1 MTFHPNGKDASLCRL
16 NDDIADQLSSTSLS
30 SQINLTKEPSSSTIP
45 PHHPFDTSSSA
56 DDNNNVSNASSS
68 YFLSPDRNL
77 PPFHQQPSGIQRRLS
92 TGASPHGD
100 GTASDNLVK
109 TIDQAHSVTPAELT
123 QMLQHRPLLI
133 DVRYQPDYDSSR
145 IRNSIHVNMPTLL
158 LKRYRRG
165 TVSNFNLESF
175 ITTPQGI
182 DLYTQWLQETTRGT
196 EQQKPR
202 TVVVY
207 DDYMDT
213 SDKNTSAWTLV
224 GALTAFFSG
233 DMEGDHEEKVKANV
247 VWLQGG
253 FVAFEQKDAAG
264 QYLERQ
270 MQQPQQSD
278 QQVKRQWIN
287 GERNV
292 GLDMGLGTGNS
303 ISRQNDLS
311 SFWNNGDIATTTT
324 AASAATTTT
333 TGNGGLSIPKVVPAL
348 SRSATTFSSAPH
360 LATNSNMQRRS
371 SLFTLDTTNV
381 RNKHRSPPQAQ
392 TTISTGLTVPGT
404 SSTARNQRRRRQDRH
419 PTTTTT
425 AASVS
430 DGVDPMSDD
439 PHAPTT
445 TATTSISKHHASSD
459 PTLLKAT
466 TGHFVEPSSQLS
478 SSIPPNIPASPLPP
492 PKDTLNTA
500 PTMKS
505 TRSSP
510 QGGITMAH
518 QRTDDYQIDEEDDE
532 GLESEQEPTPMTE
545 NEYAFIVS
553 AIVPDF
559 LYLGPEISTSEQ
571 MQGLEDRSIQR
582 ILNMAEECDDD
593 VPGLKE
599 TFKYSKLA
607 ARDTVEMQNVESTL
621 RKAVQIIGR

>member
-1 MTFHPNGKDASLCRL
+1 M
-16 NDDIADQLSSTSLS
+16 NDDIADQLSNTSLS
-30 SQINLTKEPSSSTIP
+30 SQANLTKELSSSTIP
-45 PHHPFDTSSSA
+45 PHHPFDTSTSA
-56 DDNNNVSNASSS
+56 NDNNNVSNTSSS
-68 YFLSPDRNL
+68 YYLSPDKNL
-77 PPFHQQPSGIQRRLS
+77 PHQQSSGIQRRLS

-100 GTASDNLVK
+100 GTASDTLVK
-109 TIDQAHSVTPAELT
+109 TIDQAHYVTPAELT

-182 DLYTQWLQETTRGT
+182 YIYTQWLQETTRSIG
-196 EQQKPR
+196 QQQSR

-207 DDYMDT
+207 DDYMDAG
-213 SDKNTSAWTLV
+213 DKTTSAWTLV

-233 DMEGDHEEKVKANV
+233 DMDGDHEEKVKANV

-253 FVAFEQKDAAG
+253 FVAFEQEDAAG
-264 QYLERQ
+264 EYLERQ
-270 MQQPQQSD
+270 PQQQQQSD
-278 QQVKRQWIN
+278 QLDQQTKRQWMDDD
-287 GERNV
+287 GKV
-292 GLDMGLGTGNS
+292 GLEMGLGTSNS
-303 ISRQNDLS
+303 FSRPNDLS
-311 SFWNNGDIATTTT
+311 SFWNNGDITTTATTTM
-324 AASAATTTT
+324 
-333 TGNGGLSIPKVVPAL
+333 GNGGLSVPKVVPAL

-392 TTISTGLTVPGT
+392 TTPSTGLNVTGT
-404 SSTARNQRRRRQDRH
+404 SSTVRNPRRRRQDRH
-419 PTTTTT
+419 LATTTT
-425 AASVS
+425 AASAS
-430 DGVDPMSDD
+430 NGVDPIADD
-439 PHAPTT
+439 SRAPTT
-445 TATTSISKHHASSD
+445 TTSISKHHASSD
-459 PTLLKAT
+459 QTLPKTT

-500 PTMKS
+500 TTTKS

-510 QGGITMAH
+510 QGRITMAH
-518 QRTDDYQIDEEDDE
+518 QATDDYQVDDDDDE

-559 LYLGPEISTSEQ
+559 LYLGPEISTVEQ

-582 ILNMAEECDDD
+582 ILNMAEEYYC
-593 VPGLKE
+593 
-599 TFKYSKLA
+599 FQFY
-607 ARDTVEMQNVESTL
+607 
-621 RKAVQIIGR
+621 